1 MNWTVLSI
9 GTWISHKDGRRGLV
23 MQPWTCDTDTISVL
37 TLLDGMEA
45 WSVYDVIAPPVQA
58 G

>member
-45 WSVYDVIAPPVQA
+45 WSVYDVCVQPNE
-58 G
+58 